1 VLRLGRFPFSS
12 VIPAMPEWISFPTPA
27 PEITPPPSHENAL
40 AIRNW
45 LFLVAGLVFLM
56 VVVGGAT
63 RLTESGLSITEWKPV
78 TGVVPPLNE
87 GEWLDAFE
95 DYKKI
100 PQYKELFPDMDLAG
114 FKFIYAWEWAHRL
127 LGRLIGVVFVLP
139 LIWFWARGRIPK
151 GLTPKLLGILALGAL
166 QGFVGWWM
174 VSSGL
179 VHRVEVA
186 QERLAVHLL
195 LAALIFASCLWVG
208 AGLGP
213 SAPSIVDRGMGRLRF
228 TAHLLLAL
236 VFVQLGAGAIV
247 AGLRAG
253 LIDNTWPLMEGVFIP
268 PASELWKLS
277 PWWSNLVDNPVTA
290 QFAHRMI
297 AYVLLA
303 LAFAHMVDALLNA
316 EGKAR
321 RGSIIVFGHVLLQVS
336 LGVATLVLV
345 RDEWYGTPHLVIAL
359 AHQAVAMGVLA
370 VTTLQARRLA
380 TAQLA

>member
-1 VLRLGRFPFSS
+1 
-12 VIPAMPEWISFPTPA
+12 MPEWISFPTPA
-27 PEITPPPSHENAL
+27 PEIIPPPRRENAL

-56 VVVGGAT
+56 VVLGGAT

-78 TGVVPPLNE
+78 TGVLPPLSE
-87 GEWLDAFE
+87 QEWLNAFE

-100 PQYKELFPDMDLAG
+100 PQYKELFPDMDLSG
-114 FKFIYAWEWAHRL
+114 FKVIYAWEWAHRL
-127 LGRLIGVVFVLP
+127 LGRLIGLVFVLP
-139 LIWFWARGRIPK
+139 LVWFWARGRLPR
-151 GLTPKLLGILALGAL
+151 GLKPKLLGILALGAL

-186 QERLAVHLL
+186 QERLAIHLF
-195 LAALIFASCLWVG
+195 LAALIFSACLWVG

-213 SAPSIVDRGMGRLRF
+213 SPPVVVERGRGRLQF
-228 TAHLLLAL
+228 FAFALLAL

-268 PASELWKLS
+268 PSSELWKLS

-290 QFAHRMI
+290 QFMHRMI

-303 LAFAHMVDALLNA
+303 LAFEHMVDASLKTS
-316 EGKAR
+316 GKVR
-321 RGSIIVFGHVLLQVS
+321 RGSIIVFGHILLQAS

-345 RDEWYGTPHLVIAL
+345 RDEWYGTPHLIIAL

-380 TAQLA
+380 EARTA